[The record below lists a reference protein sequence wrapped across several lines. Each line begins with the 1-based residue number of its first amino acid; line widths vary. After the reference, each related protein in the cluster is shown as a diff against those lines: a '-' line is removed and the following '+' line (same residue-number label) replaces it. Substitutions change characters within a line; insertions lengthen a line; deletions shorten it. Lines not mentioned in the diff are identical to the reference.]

1 MTTNVNQS
9 LGIRLNNPMCI
20 RYNRANNWRGQ
31 LGQSNGFCRFK
42 SLADGVRAGVFI
54 ILRYIFTYHL
64 EDVFDIIKR
73 FAPDSDGNDVE
84 SYKDFVIHFIRQRDR
99 ELHPSKLLDDDYYF
113 CYRFKN
119 LIVAMCLVESGIY
132 TKSFLMNSG
141 IDNMISDAME
151 EYMKNVLYPSHS
163 TLSWCECKLEVS
175 DTLPVNP

>member
-1 MTTNVNQS
+1 MSTNVNQS

-42 SLADGVRAGVFI
+42 SLADGVRAAVFI

-64 EDVFDIIKR
+64 EEVSDIIRR
-73 FAPDSDGNDVE
+73 FAPDSDGNDVD
-84 SYKDFVIHFIRQRDR
+84 SYIDFVTHFIRKCDKD
-99 ELHPSKLLDDDYYF
+99 LHPCKLLDDDYWF
-113 CYRFKN
+113 CYRFQN
-119 LIVAMCLVESGIY
+119 LIVAMCLVESGIS

-141 IDNMISDAME
+141 IENMISEAMD

-163 TLSWCECKLEVS
+163 TLSWCECKRAVS
-175 DTLPVNP
+175 DILPVNP